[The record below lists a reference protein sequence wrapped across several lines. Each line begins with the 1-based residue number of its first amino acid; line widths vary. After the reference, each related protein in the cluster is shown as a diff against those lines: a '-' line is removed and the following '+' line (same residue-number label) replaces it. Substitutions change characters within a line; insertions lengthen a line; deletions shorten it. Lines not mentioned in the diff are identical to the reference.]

1 MVQFNEKIK
10 IMNHAC
16 GGYTAGDDSKAML
29 VVGGFMGGS
38 GRESATEMVEIK
50 MGDGDAPGST
60 PRPTFTRLGMGPIPN
75 LVKGNRIANLYG
87 VLYNIA
93 MHWRRCLDG

>member
-1 MVQFNEKIK
+1 
-10 IMNHAC
+10 
-16 GGYTAGDDSKAML
+16 ML

-50 MGDGDAPGST
+50 LMATPPGST